1 MSERKGP
8 RLTRLEHEVMDVVWR
23 LGRAS
28 VREIHEALPE
38 PKRGAYTTVQTIVA
52 RLEEKGAVRRVR
64 KIGNAFIFEPA
75 TTRASAR
82 GRLVDEVLEQVG
94 GARPLMAHLVETG
107 EVSLEDLRELEDLV
121 RRLGRDARG
130 GRGK

>member
-1 MSERKGP
+1 MADRRGA
-8 RLTRLEHEVMDVVWR
+8 RLTRLEHEVMDVIWR

-28 VREIHEALPE
+28 VREIHEGLPE
-38 PKRGAYTTVQTIVA
+38 AKRGAYTTIQTIVA

-75 TTRASAR
+75 MTRASAR
-82 GRLVDEVLEQVG
+82 VRLVDEVLEQVG

-130 GRGK
+130 GKAK

>member
-1 MSERKGP
+1 MRERQGP

-38 PKRGAYTTVQTIVA
+38 SKRGAYTTVQTIVA

-75 TTRASAR
+75 ITRRAAHR
-82 GRLVDEVLEQVG
+82 RLVDEVLARVG
-94 GARPLMAHLVETG
+94 GTRSLMAHLVESG
-107 EVSLEDLRELEDLV
+107 EISLADLRAMEEMV
-121 RRLGRDARG
+121 RRLGDEARG
-130 GRGK
+130 GGRK

>member
-1 MSERKGP
+1 VAKDDGA
-8 RLTRLEHEVMDVVWR
+8 RLTRLEHELMDVLWR

-28 VREIHEALPE
+28 VREIHEAIPDA
-38 PKRGAYTTVQTIVA
+38 KRGAYTTVQTIVA

-75 TTRASAR
+75 ISRGDAR
-82 GRLVDEVLEQVG
+82 RRLVGDFLERVG

-107 EVSLEDLRELEDLV
+107 EVSLEDIREMERMVRSLE
-121 RRLGRDARG
+121 GETRG
-130 GRGK
+130 GRRK